1 MPHIKFENLSIRFPI
16 NNFDNITFKRILFNY
31 FFKKKIQLDYIDALK
46 NITFEINN
54 GDYVGIHGDNGSGKT
69 TLLKAICGIYHPTNG
84 IIKVQGKI
92 ISFIDLFHS
101 GNLDA
106 TGIENIYLKLMF
118 NGINGYKNTK
128 VVKNIIEFADLGNF
142 INLPV
147 KTLSTG
153 MILRLFFSILVHCD
167 GDIILMDEWI
177 SVGDQKFQ
185 LRAEEKIMHMI
196 YNSKIFVLAS
206 QSKDIIEKK
215 CNKKIL
221 LKNGEILK
229 SI

>member
-16 NNFDNITFKRILFNY
+16 YNSNNLTLKRILFNY
-31 FFKKKIQLDYIDALK
+31 FLKKEIQQDYVDALK

-69 TLLKAICGIYHPTNG
+69 TLLKAICGIYHPSTG
-84 IIKVQGKI
+84 TIKVQGKI
-92 ISFIDLFHS
+92 VSFIDLFHS

-118 NGINGYKNTK
+118 NGINGHKNTK
-128 VVKNIIEFADLGNF
+128 VVKSIIEFADLGNF
-142 INLPV
+142 INFPV

-185 LRAEEKIMHMI
+185 LRAEKKIMQMI

-215 CNKKIL
+215 CKKKIL
-221 LKNGEILK
+221 LQNGEILK
-229 SI
+229 SL